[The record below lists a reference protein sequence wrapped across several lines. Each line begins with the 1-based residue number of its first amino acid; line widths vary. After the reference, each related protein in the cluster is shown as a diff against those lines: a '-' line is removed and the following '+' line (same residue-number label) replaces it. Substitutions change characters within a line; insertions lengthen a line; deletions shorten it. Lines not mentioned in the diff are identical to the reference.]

1 MDIHITKD
9 RIPVVCHDRNLI
21 RLCGVNK
28 NVDSFNYNELP
39 PLQSKV
45 ELHYSADIYETKPGE
60 ELRIPKLEDV
70 MKEFPDT
77 PINMELKMD
86 DHDLKVEVL
95 KLIRKYKREQI
106 TIWGSIKQAHM
117 DSMIRMGPDIPT
129 FTPLGTIAKIFIF
142 FVIGY
147 LPFYNIPYD
156 TFQFPYVNADY
167 VHDVMTGEASNF
179 KKKIKISALR
189 LYNKFNKLIFYHLR
203 QRRIFV
209 FFYNINDEAGF
220 DEVVEKGIDGI
231 ITDTPG
237 ALIEYVSKKQ
247 N

>member
-9 RIPVVCHDRNLI
+9 GIPVVCHDRNLM
-21 RLCGVNK
+21 RLCGVDK

-45 ELHYSADIYETKPGE
+45 GLHYSANVYEAKPE
-60 ELRIPKLEDV
+60 EDLKIPRLEDV
-70 MKEFPDT
+70 MKEFADT
-77 PINMELKMD
+77 PFNMELKMND
-86 DHDLKVEVL
+86 QALKVEVL

-106 TIWGSIKQAHM
+106 TIWGSINQEHM
-117 DSMIRMGPDIPT
+117 DSMIRMAPDIPT
-129 FTPLGTIAKIFIF
+129 FTPVATIAKIFIF

-167 VHDVMTGEASNF
+167 VHDVMTGDGSNL

-189 LYNKFNKLIFYHLR
+189 IYNTFNKFIFYHLR

-220 DEVVEKGIDGI
+220 DEVCEKGIDGI
-231 ITDTPG
+231 ITDTPR